1 MIGTEEGLLPLSTWF
16 FVSAKMS
23 TRVALF
29 FGQWVATCVGECN
42 NFLNSYFLKFKF
54 FYFLI

>member
-29 FGQWVATCVGECN
+29 FGQWVATCVGVTI
-42 NFLNSYFLKFKF
+42 S
-54 FYFLI
+54 